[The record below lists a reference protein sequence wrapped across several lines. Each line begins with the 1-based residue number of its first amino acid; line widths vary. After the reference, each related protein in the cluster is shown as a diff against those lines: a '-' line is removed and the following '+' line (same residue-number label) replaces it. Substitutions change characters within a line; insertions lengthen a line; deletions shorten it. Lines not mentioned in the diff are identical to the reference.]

1 MISCLNQIVK
11 KRNRKTFKSKGQK
24 PMFVQFILENIW
36 SVYEAVIIRR
46 FEFRIFNSMTIF
58 SFSI

>member
-11 KRNRKTFKSKGQK
+11 KRNLKNFKSKGQK

-36 SVYEAVIIRR
+36 NVYEAIIIRR
-46 FEFRIFNSMTIF
+46 FVFRF
-58 SFSI
+58 SFYQA